1 MGGASSNLRAMLSE
15 EASRVRGERLA
26 GEPSGLRLSEMLKFE
41 VPEEFAGDVVVPH
54 IATLWVLDRD
64 KDGRFSD
71 EDIHAFA
78 DETGKYTHGLV
89 REDWK
94 DYLIGK
100 FYMQLYDDVLR
111 PKRDETFVV
120 ADEKARERLRA
131 SDGRED
137 GHSDGRR
144 RTNAVKRASVPSVSS
159 DSDLLETRE
168 DFEPYLDWFSRMCL
182 ANEPGGKAHARASR
196 PRVAFVSVDTAH
208 DVYLAFNVRNASA
221 LTRDAADG
229 IAFQTF
235 LETLHVDAEESDLM
249 GLEEEDLDDFVPL
262 ETLLKWVRGVL
273 RGYSSVNVIEPDIAT
288 PAQRERHE

>member
-1 MGGASSNLRAMLSE
+1 MGGASSNLRSMLSE

-41 VPEEFAGDVVVPH
+41 VPDEFAGDVVVPH

-78 DETGKYTHGLV
+78 DEMGKYTHGLV

-94 DYLIGK
+94 DYLIGN
-100 FYMQLYDDVLR
+100 FYMQLHDDVLR
-111 PKRDETFVV
+111 PKRDGTS
-120 ADEKARERLRA
+120 ANGDEEAREPPSKA
-131 SDGRED
+131 FDGSENGAENEAR
-137 GHSDGRR
+137 
-144 RTNAVKRASVPSVSS
+144 
-159 DSDLLETRE
+159 DSYR
-168 DFEPYLDWFSRMCL
+168 PYLDWFSRMCL
-182 ANEPGGKAHARASR
+182 ANEPGGKAHAHVSR
-196 PRVAFVSVDTAH
+196 PRVAYVSVDTAH

-229 IAFQTF
+229 FAFQTF

-249 GLEEEDLDDFVPL
+249 ELETEELDDYVPL

-273 RGYSSVNVIEPDIAT
+273 RGYSSVNVNVPAT
-288 PAQRERHE
+288 PPSARRETHR